1 MNTFFRQKLTNKTI
15 DLLEKVEDRK
25 TREEEEDCLIL
36 ESPTI
41 LIIVGLPALI
51 ILGMILPIFAIRE
64 GYYAGGTVV
73 MLIFCGIGGWLTGYA
88 LFWKVVI
95 THEKVEYHSSFFG
108 IKRSY
113 LLKDITKV
121 CYNELKEL
129 KVYKGKRKVFMVESG
144 TDGIDELVDE
154 FRKKGICVEDLTPKQ
169 ECYKVM
175 CHPIQI
181 WSLLIINTMIFTPF
195 WIYILYGLYRSY
207 QPKTMI
213 DTVEMVACVIIIIG
227 LNIAMVLVLVSEKVF
242 YIQYQKGRYYCRRI
256 FRKEE
261 IFELDER
268 ISYKAD
274 DEFLTLYRDNRRF
287 FQINL
292 KLPNAYYFNS
302 ALLKNNIKCIKGEQ
316 YMEKYRDK
324 EEIDVN

>member
-25 TREEEEDCLIL
+25 TRKEEDECFVL

-154 FRKKGICVEDLTPKQ
+154 FRKIR
-169 ECYKVM
+169 
-175 CHPIQI
+175 I
-181 WSLLIINTMIFTPF
+181 LIPT
-195 WIYILYGLYRSY
+195 IL
-207 QPKTMI
+207 
-213 DTVEMVACVIIIIG
+213 
-227 LNIAMVLVLVSEKVF
+227 
-242 YIQYQKGRYYCRRI
+242 
-256 FRKEE
+256 
-261 IFELDER
+261 
-268 ISYKAD
+268 
-274 DEFLTLYRDNRRF
+274 
-287 FQINL
+287 
-292 KLPNAYYFNS
+292 
-302 ALLKNNIKCIKGEQ
+302 
-316 YMEKYRDK
+316 
-324 EEIDVN
+324 